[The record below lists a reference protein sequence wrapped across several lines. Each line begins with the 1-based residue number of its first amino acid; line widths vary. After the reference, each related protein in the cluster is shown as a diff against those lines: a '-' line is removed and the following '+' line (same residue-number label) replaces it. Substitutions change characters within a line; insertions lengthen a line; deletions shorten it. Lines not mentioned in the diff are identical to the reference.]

1 MKLEEFLK
9 ILEKEHIDYLQK
21 EGKWLMDF
29 ANLIENVNLLDRAE
43 VKASNLKMNV
53 FSMLPSEIKSTI
65 WKMLDDAID

>member
-9 ILEKEHIDYLQK
+9 ILEKEHLDYLQK

-53 FSMLPSEIKSTI
+53 SSMLPSEIKSTI